1 MQVQRSAAVSL
12 LVALGALTAGKWAL
26 PKVLGKLKKIDDLV
40 DDSTTLA
47 EDDDALLKA
56 VRKANEAEENIEI
69 EDDTTKDKPKSKKSK
84 SKKAAKKAKAETDE
98 EEEDGETEDSDE
110 EEEADEEGGDNSKK
124 ATKKGKDKAKVKKT
138 KEKKAKGPG
147 VIDSIVSILKGASMK
162 EPVTKEEIHKQLCE
176 LFPERNKDS
185 MKTTVGIQVPSRLGK
200 DREITVKKNENGYWI
215 PKNKK

>member
-56 VRKANEAEENIEI
+56 VRKANEAEEDIEI

-84 SKKAAKKAKAETDE
+84 SKKSAKKAKAEAETD
-98 EEEDGETEDSDE
+98 EEDGETEDSNE
-110 EEEADEEGGDNSKK
+110 EEEAEEEGDDKSKK
-124 ATKKGKDKAKVKKT
+124 ATKKDKAKVKKT

-162 EPVTKEEIHKQLCE
+162 EPVTKEEIHKQLCK

-200 DREITVKKNENGYWI
+200 DRVITVKKNENGYWI